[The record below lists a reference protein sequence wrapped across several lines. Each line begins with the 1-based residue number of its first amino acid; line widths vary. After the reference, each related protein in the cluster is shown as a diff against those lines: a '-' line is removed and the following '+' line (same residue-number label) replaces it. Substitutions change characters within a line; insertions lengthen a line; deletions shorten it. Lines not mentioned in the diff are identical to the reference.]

1 MNPVLVRRTTRTR
14 RNVVVALLLS
24 TVASQRKLA
33 GIFAHLGA
41 NANWNLRILRSQE
54 EADQFFGSPEGF
66 AADGVIYSTGTFT
79 SACRS
84 LAHARAALVV
94 MDEDPPAL
102 RTRKSNLAIIRVD
115 PDALAKSAVDLFSHG
130 GRYAAYAFVHPVR
143 ALDWS
148 ARREAALRNALPR
161 GMTLTVLPPRAD
173 SPTKDAKRLA
183 AFLAGLPKPAAVLA
197 ACDARAADVLAAAE
211 TVGLAV
217 PKDLA
222 VLGIDNDPY
231 VCDQT
236 TPGLSS
242 IEPDNFQEGKNA
254 AELLDRFMDAKRP
267 LPARRLDFGVKRI
280 VLRESTGFVTPAGRL
295 VDRATALI
303 AAEATNGLR
312 PSDVPRRLGVSRTL
326 VNLRLREAG
335 LPSIARQ
342 IAAVRLAEA
351 RRLLRETQTPV
362 SQIPRLC
369 GAANA
374 NAFRN
379 AFRRA
384 FGHALKDERRQPAHT
399 STTRP

>member
-1 MNPVLVRRTTRTR
+1 MKQLLVRRTGGTR

-24 TVASQRKLA
+24 SIASQRKLA

-41 NANWNLRILRSQE
+41 NSNWNLRILRSQDE
-54 EADQFFGSPEGF
+54 VDRFFGSPDGF
-66 AADGVIYSTGTFT
+66 MADGVIYSTGTFT
-79 SACRS
+79 SVCRPLVRSRAS
-84 LAHARAALVV
+84 LVI

-102 RTRKSNLAIIRVD
+102 RVRKSNLAIIRVD
-115 PDALAKSAVDLFSHG
+115 PDALAKSAVDLFVHG
-130 GRYAAYAFVHPVR
+130 GRYAAYAFVHPNR
-143 ALDWS
+143 TMDW
-148 ARREAALRNALPR
+148 AVRREAAFRNALPR
-161 GMTLTVLPPRAD
+161 SAPLSILAPHAD
-173 SPTKDAKRLA
+173 SPAKDARRLA
-183 AFLAGLPKPAAVLA
+183 AFLAALPKPAAVLA

-211 TVGLAV
+211 TANIAV

-254 AELLDRFMDAKRP
+254 AELLDRLMDAKRP
-267 LPARRLDFGVKRI
+267 MPTRRLDFGVKRI

-303 AAEATNGLR
+303 AAEATNGLK
-312 PSDVPRRLGVSRTL
+312 PSDVPHRLGVSRTL

-351 RRLLRETQTPV
+351 KRLLRETQTPI
-362 SQIPRLC
+362 SQIPALC
-369 GAANA
+369 GAGNA

-384 FGHALKDERRQPAHT
+384 FGHALKDERT
-399 STTRP
+399 